1 MATHPIRQGLTT
13 LGVWASQP
21 WAFFTVPIYGAFWF
35 IFDRESF
42 DWHGVALL
50 ATWFMTLVI
59 QRAHHRDTQAL
70 HAKLDE
76 LLHAEDSDASNK
88 LTNIDKKDAEEIEMH
103 REIARKND

>member
-1 MATHPIRQGLTT
+1 MAIPTIRQGLTT
-13 LGVWASQP
+13 LGMWTSQP
-21 WAFFTVPIYGAFWF
+21 WAFLTVPIYGALWF

-42 DWHGVALL
+42 NWHGVALL

-76 LLHAEDSDASNK
+76 LLHAQGSASSK
-88 LTNIDKKDAEEIEMH
+88 LTNIDKKEAEDIEKH
-103 REIARKND
+103 RAREND

>member
-1 MATHPIRQGLTT
+1 MQEHPIRRLLTEM
-13 LGVWASQP
+13 GVWTSQT
-21 WAFFTVPIYGAFWF
+21 WAFLTVPIYGVLWF
-35 IFDRESF
+35 VFDRASF

-76 LLHAEDSDASNK
+76 LLHAEASASNK
-88 LTNIDKKDAEEIEMH
+88 LTNIDEKDAEEIEKH
-103 REIARKND
+103 RKIARASD

>member
-1 MATHPIRQGLTT
+1 MQSIRQGLTT

-21 WAFFTVPIYGAFWF
+21 WAFFTVPIFGVLWF
-35 IFDRESF
+35 IFGRESF

-76 LLHAEDSDASNK
+76 LLHAQDSDASNK

-103 REIARKND
+103 RKIARKND